1 MVALLLTVAAKTAGP
16 TRLGEK
22 KGPGSSE
29 VVVKKKEGKKEEG
42 GGGGGDRLMGR
53 KGKGEE

>member
-29 VVVKKKEGKKEEG
+29 VVVKKKEGKKGEG
-42 GGGGGDRLMGR
+42 WGGDRLMGR